1 MARYNP
7 KDTEPKWR
15 AAWANA
21 NTFLTPIAPDARPKY
36 YVLEM
41 FPYPSGRI
49 HMGHVRNYAMGDVVA
64 RYKRAQGFN
73 VLHPMGWDAF
83 GMPAENAAMERG
95 VHPKGWTY
103 DNIASMREQL
113 KALGLSV
120 DWSREFATC
129 DPEYYGKQQAWFL
142 RLLKRGLVYRKEA
155 SVNWDPVDMTVLA
168 NEQVID
174 GKGWRSGATVEKRK
188 LTQWFLRITD
198 YADALID
205 GLKTLDR
212 WPEKVR
218 IMQEN
223 WIGRST
229 GLRFKFQFEGEA
241 PDGLAEGLEVY
252 TTRPDT
258 LFGASFVGI
267 APEHPLAEQLAVE
280 NPDLQAFI
288 AECRKG
294 GTSEADIEG
303 AEKLGRDT
311 GLRVKHPLD
320 PSITLPVWIANFILM
335 DYGTGAIF
343 ACPAHDQRDLDFARK
358 YDLPV
363 LPVVLPPGADPAE
376 FTVGKEA
383 YVGPGKI
390 FNSEFLDGMEVEAA
404 KTEAVARIE
413 AAGQGQG
420 ATVYRLRD
428 WGVSR
433 QRYWGCPIPVIH
445 CQACGPV
452 AVPEDQLPVVLPEDV
467 TFDPNKP
474 GNPLVRHP
482 TWKHVNCPSCGAPA
496 ERETD
501 TLDTFVDS
509 SWYFARFTDPTAAEP
524 IDKTCADHWM
534 SVDQYIGGV
543 EHAVLHLLYARFIT
557 KALKDEGLLSVDE
570 PFAGLFTQGMVTH
583 EAYKDEAGDWVEPS
597 DVVITAEG
605 NVRTAKHA
613 KTGAPIVIG
622 DIEKMSKSKKN
633 VVAPEDIF
641 EAYGVD
647 AARLFVMSDSPP
659 ERDVQWSNSGVEGSW
674 RFTHRLWNEF
684 DSQPAGDFAHDDAD
698 ETALALRKA
707 AHKLIGFVT
716 DSIEGFRFNSGVARL
731 YEFLNALKAAPAEGA
746 SQGVLAARV
755 EALDILARLVAPFTP
770 HLAEEA
776 WVRLGRTGMVVDA
789 PWPKADPALAADDER
804 VLPIQI
810 NGKRRGEI
818 KVKAGAPDDEVQKIA
833 LADPAVMAHLEGV
846 TVRKVIVVKDRIVNI
861 VAN

>member
-534 SVDQYIGGV
+534 PVDQYIGGV

-731 YEFLNALKAAPAEGA
+731 YEFLNALKVAPAEGGSNA
-746 SQGVLAARV
+746 VLAARA

-776 WVRLGRTGMVVDA
+776 WVRLGRDGMVVDA

>member
-731 YEFLNALKAAPAEGA
+731 YEFLNALKAAPAEGGSNA
-746 SQGVLAARV
+746 VLAARA

-776 WVRLGRTGMVVDA
+776 WVRLGRDGMVVDA

>member
-21 NTFLTPIAPDARPKY
+21 NTFLTPITPDGRPKY

-103 DNIASMREQL
+103 DNIAAMREQL

-129 DPEYYGKQQAWFL
+129 DPEYYGQQQAWFL

-223 WIGRST
+223 WIGRSK
-229 GLRFKFQFEGEA
+229 GLRFTFKFDGDA
-241 PDGLAEGLEVY
+241 PQGHADGLEVY

-267 APEHPLAEQLAVE
+267 APEHPLAEQLAAADPAVA
-280 NPDLQAFI
+280 AFV

-311 GLRVKHPLD
+311 GLRVVHPLD
-320 PSITLPVWIANFILM
+320 PTQTLPVWIANFILM

-363 LPVVLPPGADPAE
+363 LPVVLPPGEDPATFE
-376 FTVGKEA
+376 VGKEA
-383 YVGPGKI
+383 YVGPGSI
-390 FNSEFLDGMEVEAA
+390 FNSQFLDGLDIEAA
-404 KTEAVARIE
+404 KTEAVNRIE
-413 AAGQGQG
+413 AMNQGQG

-445 CQACGPV
+445 CEACGPV
-452 AVPEDQLPVVLPEDV
+452 GVPEDQLPVVLPDDV
-467 TFDPNKP
+467 AFDKP
-474 GNPLVRHP
+474 GNPLLRHP
-482 TWKHVNCPSCGAPA
+482 TWRHTTCPSCGGKA

-524 IDKTCADHWM
+524 ISKAAADHWM
-534 SVDQYIGGV
+534 PVDQYIGGV

-557 KALKDEGLLSVDE
+557 RALKDEGLVSVEE

-583 EAYKDEAGDWVEPS
+583 EAYKNAAGEWVEPS
-597 DVVITAEG
+597 DIRITVEG
-605 NVRTAKHA
+605 NTRIASHA
-613 KTGAPIVIG
+613 ATGEPITIG

-659 ERDVQWSNSGVEGSW
+659 ERDVQWTNSGVEGSW
-674 RFTHRLWNEF
+674 RFTHRVWNEF
-684 DSQPAGDFAHDDAD
+684 DSQPAGDFAHDEADAA
-698 ETALALRKA
+698 ALALRKG
-707 AHKLIGFVT
+707 AHRLIGFVT

-731 YEFLNALKAAPAEGA
+731 YEFLNMLKAAPAALQDGSSA
-746 SQGVLAARV
+746 SQGVLAARA
-755 EALDILARLVAPFTP
+755 EALEILARLISPSPPPGRGSLGASGQRRHGRRRPLAQGRPAAGGRRRARAADPDQRQAPGRDQGQGR
-770 HLAEEA
+770 HGRGRGREN
-776 WVRLGRTGMVVDA
+776 RTG
-789 PWPKADPALAADDER
+789 
-804 VLPIQI
+804 
-810 NGKRRGEI
+810 GRRRHG
-818 KVKAGAPDDEVQKIA
+818 P
-833 LADPAVMAHLEGV
+833 P
-846 TVRKVIVVKDRIVNI
+846 
-861 VAN
+861 

>member
-15 AAWANA
+15 EAWAKADVFKTGEIN
-21 NTFLTPIAPDARPKY
+21 DGRPKY

-103 DNIASMREQL
+103 DNIAAMREQL
-113 KALGLSV
+113 KSLGISV

-142 RLLKRGLVYRKEA
+142 RLLKSGLVYRKEA

-188 LTQWFLRITD
+188 LTQWFLRITQ
-198 YADALID
+198 YADDLIE

-212 WPEKVR
+212 WPDKVR
-218 IMQEN
+218 LMQEN
-223 WIGRST
+223 WIGRSK

-241 PDGLAEGLEVY
+241 PDGMADGLEVY

-267 APEHPLAEQLAVE
+267 APEHPLAERLGIE
-280 NPDLQAFI
+280 NPEVQQFI
-288 AECRKG
+288 ADCRKG
-294 GTSEADIEG
+294 GTSEAEIES
-303 AEKLGRDT
+303 AEKLGYDT

-363 LPVVLPPGADPAE
+363 KPVVLPNGEDPAT
-376 FTVGKEA
+376 FQVGKEA

-390 FNSEFLDGMEVEAA
+390 FNSEFLDGLDVEAA
-404 KTEAVARIE
+404 KAEAVARIE

-445 CQACGPV
+445 CQACGVVP
-452 AVPEDQLPVVLPEDV
+452 VPEDQLPVALPEDV
-467 TFDPNKP
+467 TFDKP
-474 GNPLVRHP
+474 GNPLLRHP
-482 TWKHVNCPSCGAPA
+482 TWRHTTCPSCGGRA

-501 TLDTFVDS
+501 TLDTFIDS
-509 SWYFARFTDPTAAEP
+509 SWYFARFADTHAAEP
-524 IDKTCADHWM
+524 VGKAAADYWLA
-534 SVDQYIGGV
+534 VDQYIGGV
-543 EHAVLHLLYARFIT
+543 EHAILHLLYARFIT
-557 KALKDEGLLSVDE
+557 RALKDENLLSVEE

-583 EAYKDEAGDWVEPS
+583 EAYKNKAGEWVEPA

-605 NVRTAKHA
+605 NTRTAKHA

-622 DIEKMSKSKKN
+622 DVEKMSKSKKN

-647 AARLFVMSDSPP
+647 SARLFVMSDSPP
-659 ERDVQWSNSGVEGSW
+659 ERDVQWTNSGVEGSW

-684 DSQPAGDFAHDDAD
+684 DSQPAGDFAHDDSD
-698 ETALALRKA
+698 EAALALRKA

-716 DSIEGFRFNSGVARL
+716 DSIENFRFNSGVARL

-746 SQGVLAARV
+746 SQGVLAARA

-776 WVRLGRTGMVVDA
+776 WARIGGEGMVVNA

-810 NGKRRGEI
+810 NGKRRGEV

-833 LADPAVMAHLEGV
+833 LADPNVMAHLDGL
-846 TVRKVIVVKDRIVNI
+846 TVRKVIVVKDRIINI

>member
-21 NTFLTPIAPDARPKY
+21 NTFLTPITPDARPKY

-103 DNIASMREQL
+103 DNIAAMREQL

-223 WIGRST
+223 WIGRSK
-229 GLRFKFQFEGEA
+229 GLRFTFKF
-241 PDGLAEGLEVY
+241 AEKPPAGHEDGLEVY

-267 APEHPLAEQLAVE
+267 APEHPLAEQLAAADPAVA
-280 NPDLQAFI
+280 AFV

-311 GLRVKHPLD
+311 GLRVVHPLD
-320 PSITLPVWIANFILM
+320 PTQTLPVWIANFILM

-363 LPVVLPPGADPAE
+363 LPVVLPPGEDAAT
-376 FTVGKEA
+376 FQVGKEA
-383 YVGPGKI
+383 YVGPGSI
-390 FNSEFLDGMEVEAA
+390 FNSQFLDGLDIEAA
-404 KTEAVARIE
+404 KTEAVNRIE
-413 AAGQGQG
+413 AMNQGQG

-445 CQACGPV
+445 CEACGPV
-452 AVPEDQLPVVLPEDV
+452 GVPEDQLPVVLPDDV
-467 TFDPNKP
+467 AFDKP
-474 GNPLVRHP
+474 GNPLLRHP
-482 TWKHVNCPSCGAPA
+482 TWRHTTCPSCGGKA

-509 SWYFARFTDPTAAEP
+509 SWYFARFTDPTSAEP
-524 IDKTCADHWM
+524 ISKVAADHWM
-534 SVDQYIGGV
+534 PVDQYIGGV

-557 KALKDEGLLSVDE
+557 RALKDEGLVSVEE

-583 EAYKDEAGDWVEPS
+583 EAYKNAAGEWVEPS
-597 DVVITAEG
+597 DIRITVEG
-605 NVRTAKHA
+605 NTRTASHA
-613 KTGAPIVIG
+613 ATGEPITIG
-622 DIEKMSKSKKN
+622 DIEKMSKSKRN

-659 ERDVQWSNSGVEGSW
+659 ERDVQWTNSGVEGSW
-674 RFTHRLWNEF
+674 RFTHRVWNEF
-684 DSQPAGDFAHDDAD
+684 DNQPAGDFAHDEADAA
-698 ETALALRKA
+698 ALALRKG
-707 AHKLIGFVT
+707 AHRLIGFVT

-731 YEFLNALKAAPAEGA
+731 YEFLNMLKAAPAEGA
-746 SQGVLAARV
+746 SQGVLAARA
-755 EALDILARLVAPFTP
+755 EALEILARLISPFTP

-776 WVRLGRTGMVVDA
+776 WAQLGKSGMVVDA

-818 KVKAGAPDDEVQKIA
+818 KVKAGTAEAEVEKIA
-833 LADPAVMAHLEGV
+833 LADAAVLGHLEGL

-861 VAN
+861 VAG